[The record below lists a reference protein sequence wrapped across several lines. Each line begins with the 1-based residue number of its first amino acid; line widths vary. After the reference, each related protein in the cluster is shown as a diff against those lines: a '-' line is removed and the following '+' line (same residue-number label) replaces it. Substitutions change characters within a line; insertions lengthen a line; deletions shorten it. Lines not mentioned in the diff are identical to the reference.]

1 MLAVVPPPRIPYCKF
16 HKSMCTD
23 TMLSERKCKSKLG
36 KHRPCNNLTFTCV
49 EALAIGGDRQE
60 TGTLGRNKVETQR
73 YGALTR
79 GGDKG
84 KRYYSRF

>member
-1 MLAVVPPPRIPYCKF
+1 MLAVVPPARIQYCKF

-23 TMLSERKCKSKLG
+23 TMLSERKCKSKWG
-36 KHRPCNNLTFTCV
+36 EHRPCNNLTFTSV
-49 EALAIGGDRQE
+49 EALAMGGDRQE
-60 TGTLGRNKVETQR
+60 TGRYSTLTH
-73 YGALTR
+73 